1 METPA
6 TRAANPN
13 RPHAEH
19 VRNTAAGTGGG
30 VLGKLFGVRAC
41 PSQAPTEL
49 YAGASSCPGRF
60 LSLFPGPWAVNLDCR
75 SFPAAH
81 QVMLHVCDTIVDP
94 GVMKKLKQPS
104 AVSSF
109 DSSACTH

>member
-13 RPHAEH
+13 RPNAEH
-19 VRNTAAGTGGG
+19 VRNTSAGTGGG

-41 PSQAPTEL
+41 LSVLLQAPTEL

-60 LSLFPGPWAVNLDCR
+60 PSLFPGPWAVNLDCR

-81 QVMLHVCDTIVDP
+81 QVMLHVCDSGSWHHEET
-94 GVMKKLKQPS
+94 QT
-104 AVSSF
+104 A
-109 DSSACTH
+109 